1 MSSIYVNHPPPPPE
15 DKKKKLKQPNNTLE
29 KTNNTLEQPYKYTI
43 MCEVCGLREAEINL
57 EFKFGSH
64 RECYICWND

>member
-57 EFKFGSH
+57 
-64 RECYICWND
+64 